1 MPYRQILSK
10 DPVGQNTGRHCY
22 KCGKTNLPYGCLVH
36 TECLNTTEPLEYG
49 HCYCCGDKTNS
60 RYNIFCPKHSPPKH
74 PNPVPNDE
82 LKLLVYVAV
91 CCRCEARV
99 TSGVDRDDTGTE
111 WCEECKKNY
120 TTCKTRL
127 AMVWMLSCEHCLE
140 LRRQT
145 RLDTYTQADQTGKC
159 IKCKERPFS
168 GSGHTCRECQDES
181 NRQQREGRH
190 NKKK

>member
-74 PNPVPNDE
+74 LNPVPNDE

-111 WCEECKKNY
+111 WCEEYWLWFGCSVVSIVLNSVDKPDLIHILKLIKRASALNGQGCNPY
-120 TTCKTRL
+120 KDKGN
-127 AMVWMLSCEHCLE
+127 S
-140 LRRQT
+140 LRR
-145 RLDTYTQADQTGKC
+145 
-159 IKCKERPFS
+159 
-168 GSGHTCRECQDES
+168 
-181 NRQQREGRH
+181 
-190 NKKK
+190 